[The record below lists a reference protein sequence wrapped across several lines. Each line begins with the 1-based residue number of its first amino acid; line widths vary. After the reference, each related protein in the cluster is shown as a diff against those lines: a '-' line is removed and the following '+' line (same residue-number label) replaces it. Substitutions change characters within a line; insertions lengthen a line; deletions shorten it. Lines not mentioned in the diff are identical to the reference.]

1 MIIFVERCVQI
12 SSVDSMC
19 DTHTLRGTVSSN
31 ESNNGSETTT
41 AAPSCTIGRRM
52 HRDACAEP
60 KIFKMSI
67 WHFSRRH
74 HYIATADPR
83 VFSIQRG
90 ALHPPMRRARV
101 SASAISCRVLIK
113 SIASRPP
120 AAPPPPPCRGCI
132 TRSVSLLPSPRH
144 GAARQS
150 IARRSRGP
158 CEKYSH
164 SMPSFSKTR
173 GY

>member
-120 AAPPPPPCRGCI
+120 AAPPPPPLPRVHHSK
-132 TRSVSLLPSPRH
+132 RVSSSVSET
-144 GAARQS
+144 
-150 IARRSRGP
+150 RRRATINS
-158 CEKYSH
+158 
-164 SMPSFSKTR
+164 SKITWPV
-173 GY
+173 